1 MNKGRNALGRGLGA
15 LIPGASSGSAVQVE
29 AGPAGGGPAEIEVER
44 IDPNPEQPR
53 RIFDAE
59 QLERLAESIRRHGVL
74 QPVVVR
80 AAGERYELVV
90 GERRWR
96 AAQVAG
102 RKTIPAV
109 IAEIAPKDRLELALV
124 ENVQR
129 HHLNPIELALAFRAL
144 AEGGATQEEIG
155 ERVALDRS
163 TVANH
168 LRLLELGRDLQA
180 DVEHGRLSVGH
191 AKAILQIQ
199 SPEQRR
205 QLRDRIVAQQL
216 SVRAA
221 EEAARNLGGTAERK
235 TRVAPSQTDPNLGHL
250 VDALRERLKTRVRVA
265 GAASGRGQIEIEF
278 YGAGELDR
286 IARIILEGM

>member
-1 MNKGRNALGRGLGA
+1 MSKSRSALGRGLGA
-15 LIPGASSGSAVQVE
+15 LIPGAGSGAGSQVE
-29 AGPAGGGPAEIEVER
+29 AVPGGGGPAEIEVER

-59 QLERLAESIRRHGVL
+59 QLERLADSIRRHGIL

-129 HHLNPIELALAFRAL
+129 HDLNPIELALAFRAL

-199 SPEQRR
+199 SAEQRR

-221 EEAARNLGGTAERK
+221 EEAARSFASTGERK
-235 TRVAPSQTDPNLGHL
+235 TRAAPSQSDPNLGHL

>member
-1 MNKGRNALGRGLGA
+1 MTSRGRSALGRGLGA
-15 LIPGASSGSAVQVE
+15 LIPGAGSPPAE
-29 AGPAGGGPAEIEVER
+29 APATAGGAAEIELER

-53 RIFDAE
+53 RLFDPA
-59 QLERLAESIRRHGVL
+59 QLERLADSIRRHGVL

-109 IAEIAPKDRLELALV
+109 IAEVAPKDRLELALV

-129 HHLNPIELALAFRAL
+129 HDLNPIELALAFRAL
-144 AEGGATQEEIG
+144 AESGATQEEIG

-168 LRLLELGRDLQA
+168 LRLLELGRDLQG

-191 AKAILQIQ
+191 AKALLQVS
-199 SPEQRR
+199 SPEHRR

-221 EEAARNLGGTAERK
+221 EEAARSMASVTERRSK
-235 TRVAPSQTDPNLGHL
+235 PSHAPADPNLAHL
-250 VDALRERLKTRVRVA
+250 VDALRDRLKTRVRIT
-265 GAASGRGQIEIEF
+265 GEGSGRGQIEVEF

>member
-1 MNKGRNALGRGLGA
+1 MNKGRSALGRGLGA
-15 LIPGASSGSAVQVE
+15 LIPGAGSGTAPQVDG
-29 AGPAGGGPAEIEVER
+29 ALPGGGPVEIAVER
-44 IDPNPEQPR
+44 IDANPEQPR
-53 RIFDAE
+53 RVFDAS
-59 QLERLAESIRRHGVL
+59 QLERLADSIRRHGIL

-80 AAGERYELVV
+80 AAGERFELVV

-96 AAQVAG
+96 AAQLAG
-102 RKTIPAV
+102 RQTIPAV

-129 HHLNPIELALAFRAL
+129 HDLNPIELALAFRSL
-144 AEGGATQEEIG
+144 AEGGATQDEIG

-168 LRLLELGRDLQA
+168 MRLLELGRDLQS
-180 DVEHGRLSVGH
+180 DVEQGRLSVGH
-191 AKAILQIQ
+191 AKALLQVQ
-199 SPEQRR
+199 SPEHRR

-221 EEAARNLGGTAERK
+221 EEAARNLTPVGERK
-235 TRVAPSQTDPNLGHL
+235 AKAPPTPTDPNLERL
-250 VDALRERLKTRVRVA
+250 VDALRERLKTRVRIASGA
-265 GAASGRGQIEIEF
+265 GARGQIEIEF
-278 YGAGELDR
+278 YSAGELDR